1 MQEIICPHCNKA
13 FKIDESGFADIV
25 KQIRDHQFEEE
36 IQNRLQIA
44 EREKESAVQLVEA
57 NLRGKL
63 QEYISKKDQE
73 VAQLKSH
80 AAAELAQKLAEKEL
94 KIAEMQASIKNADL
108 QKDLSVK
115 TAVQQIQDERNQLK
129 MDLLKVESEKQLA
142 VLSLKEQHNA
152 DLRLKDEIIKFKE
165 EEIQL
170 HKDMKLKLSTK
181 LIGETLEQHCKI
193 QFDMVHN
200 LAFPR
205 ASFEKDN
212 DAKTGTKGDFIY
224 RELDDQGNEILS
236 IMFEMKN
243 EGDETATK
251 KRNEDFFDK
260 LDKDRKEKQCEYAIL
275 VSLLEK
281 ENDFYNSGIVDVS
294 HKYPNML
301 VIRPQ
306 FFIQIISIL
315 RKAGLDSLKYKAEL
329 SMIKNQNIDITNFE
343 KKIQE
348 FKDGVAYN
356 YSLAQKK
363 FLEAIDNINK
373 SIKDLEKT
381 RDALI
386 SSENNLRLAND
397 KTDGL
402 TIKKLTHGNPT
413 MKEKFKEASEE

>member
-1 MQEIICPHCNKA
+1 
-13 FKIDESGFADIV
+13 
-25 KQIRDHQFEEE
+25 
-36 IQNRLQIA
+36 
-44 EREKESAVQLVEA
+44 
-57 NLRGKL
+57 
-63 QEYISKKDQE
+63 
-73 VAQLKSH
+73 
-80 AAAELAQKLAEKEL
+80 
-94 KIAEMQASIKNADL
+94 
-108 QKDLSVK
+108 
-115 TAVQQIQDERNQLK
+115 
-129 MDLLKVESEKQLA
+129 
-142 VLSLKEQHNA
+142 
-152 DLRLKDEIIKFKE
+152 
-165 EEIQL
+165 
-170 HKDMKLKLSTK
+170 
-181 LIGETLEQHCKI
+181 
-193 QFDMVHN
+193 
-200 LAFPR
+200 
-205 ASFEKDN
+205 
-212 DAKTGTKGDFIY
+212 
-224 RELDDQGNEILS
+224 
-236 IMFEMKN
+236 MFEMKN